1 MRDHYFKLFHRNL
14 LKNKSSFLLNLAG
27 LTLGIAC
34 WLFTL
39 LFVFYE
45 KSYDKYD
52 VNSNRICRIVADVHS
67 GGNETRVAYAFG
79 FLSQQMPKR
88 FPEIEKMARF
98 NKFDGR
104 AGIRRAVSGAGGG
117 SADGAAGG
125 TAGREPI
132 PLTDLYYADPE
143 VFDLFNYPLIAG
155 DAQTCL
161 TDPNSLVLTASTAR
175 QIFGTTPAMNKTVT
189 LNGKLL
195 KVTGVMKDQPGNSDL
210 RFNALISLA
219 TVPKENAL
227 GWVYEYILFKNAAA
241 EKGFQV
247 KLDEFTKQIVNPE
260 VGADAST
267 NFNFILQPLPAIHFS
282 PYRQFDTP
290 KGNRIYVN
298 IFLVTGLLIL
308 LIACTNSIN
317 LTIVQSFSRV
327 MEVTIRKIYGANR
340 TQLVLRHVVE
350 SVMTGMVATILAFFV
365 VWLLL
370 PGYGMAVNRVFSLT
384 DLLNSNMLAA
394 MVSALIVL
402 GAGGAVY
409 TGYYLNKV
417 QLADTLRSKST
428 KIRSLKTLP
437 RLVLGFQ
444 FIISIGMFIAAI
456 SVFRQV
462 RYFKDTPLGFNPD
475 NVMVIDLPQEVEA
488 AAGEKAASGEKY
500 LRNTLR
506 TDPNI
511 IMTSFC
517 SATALP
523 GNDVDVDV
531 MEYRENGIKV
541 KKTINHIDVDA
552 NYFSLLQI
560 PIIRGTAF
568 HDTRDST
575 ARNFA
580 IVSTGFARKAGWA
593 NPIGEVITAVDRKAT
608 VVGVVPE
615 FHFSSLH
622 SPILPLVIFQEPEAS
637 AYLLIRTQQNK
648 TIAALDDLRS
658 DWKKAFPETPFYYSF
673 LDEHL
678 MQQYQ
683 DDNNLLTLLLILTSL
698 MIAISC
704 IGLVAYVSFL
714 LRLARTDI
722 AVRRIVGASFS
733 HIYTLYIRQF
743 IYLLLIALAVA
754 APVTWLLL
762 KKWLDQFAYHIYPRP
777 VDLVIAPVS
786 IGALVGLIMLRY
798 ARQSV
803 SVNPGQVLREN

>member
-1 MRDHYFKLFHRNL
+1 MRDHYFKLFRRNL

-45 KSYDKYD
+45 KSYDSYP
-52 VNSNRICRIVADVHS
+52 VNKNRICRIVADVHS

-104 AGIRRAVSGAGGG
+104 AGVRRAGG
-117 SADGAAGG
+117 S
-125 TAGREPI
+125 EPI
-132 PLTDLYYADPE
+132 ALTDLYYADPE
-143 VFDLFNYPLIAG
+143 VFDLFSYPLTEGVAH
-155 DAQTCL
+155 TCL
-161 TDPNSLVLTASTAR
+161 TAPNSLVLTASTAR
-175 QIFGTTPAMNKTVT
+175 RIFGTTRAMNETVT

-195 KVTGVMKDQPGNSDL
+195 KVTGVIKDLPGNSDL
-210 RFNALISLA
+210 RFNALISMSTA
-219 TVPKENAL
+219 PRDAL
-227 GWVYEYILFKNAAA
+227 GWVYEYVLFNNAAA

-247 KLDEFTKQIVNPE
+247 KLDEFTKQVVNPE

-282 PYRQFDTP
+282 AYRQYDTP

-340 TQLVLRHVVE
+340 AQLIFRHVVE
-350 SVMTGMVATILAFFV
+350 SVMTGIVATILAFFI

-370 PGYGMAVNRVFSLT
+370 PGFGMAVNRVFFLA
-384 DLLNSNMLAA
+384 DLFNGRMLAA
-394 MVSALIVL
+394 MITALTVL
-402 GAGGAVY
+402 GAGGALY

-417 QLADTLRSKST
+417 ELADTLRSTSL

-462 RYFKDTPLGFNPD
+462 RYFKDEPLGFNPD
-475 NVMVIDLPQEVEA
+475 NVLVIDLPQE
-488 AAGEKAASGEKY
+488 GEAASGAKY
-500 LRNTLR
+500 LHNTLR

-511 IMTSFC
+511 VMTSFC

-560 PIIRGTAF
+560 PIIRGNAF
-568 HDTRDST
+568 HDTKDSS

-580 IVSTGFARKAGWA
+580 IVSAGFARKAGWA

-608 VVGVVPE
+608 VVGVAPD

-622 SPILPLVIFQEPEAS
+622 NPIVPLVVFQEPEAS
-637 AYLLIRTQQNK
+637 AYLLVRTQQNK
-648 TIAALDDLRS
+648 TAAVLDDLRS

-714 LRLARTDI
+714 LRLARADI

-743 IYLLLIALAVA
+743 VYLLLIALAVA
-754 APVTWLLL
+754 APVTWLFL

-777 VDLVIAPVS
+777 VDLVIALLS

-798 ARQSV
+798 ALQSV
-803 SVNPGQVLREN
+803 RVNPGRVLREN